1 MPTAFSTARRR
12 TKRAW
17 VARALSMAC
26 VMCYLDFAL
35 AAPAHRNS
43 HEMYIENLGDNYE
56 VVTPRNIVRGGDE
69 RHPKSLRFRIDALGG
84 SFHFTLERH
93 DALFEATYQI
103 VTRLNGDENADD
115 AIETHHPGKDHCHYR
130 GSVRDGAGRVSSVS
144 ASICGGIIAQVRSKD
159 HGVVSIEPAS
169 AYFPDAG
176 NNAEGDVLTSS
187 GAGVIDP
194 VAREVIVYRYSDIK
208 NPPPGSLD
216 HAQDHQADVSN
227 VDSELTLPHSGKHG
241 RRGGWRKLLSGGR
254 KLLQG
259 LGYPPID
266 EPCGGSYIDRAYFKG
281 TADLSVFIVNDATR

>member
-69 RHPKSLRFRIDALGG
+69 RHPKSLRFRIDALGS

-159 HGVVSIEPAS
+159 HGIVSIEPAS
-169 AYFPDAG
+169 AYFPP
-176 NNAEGDVLTSS
+176 SS
-187 GAGVIDP
+187 GAGDVDP
-194 VAREVIVYRYSDIK
+194 VAREVIVYRYSDVK
-208 NPPPGSLD
+208 NPPPASLD
-216 HAQDHQADVSN
+216 HAHDHEAEVSK
-227 VDSELTLPHSGKHG
+227 VDSESTASTAPG

-254 KLLQG
+254 KLLNQG